1 MWLSV
6 NWLLTE
12 KRQKKRR
19 RHEICR
25 VFIGAKKPSVR
36 RENATTSN
44 KLWCFLKSE
53 MCCLILRTENIAS
66 SWFFFF
72 FLPHLNEREGGTFS
86 LPKRSTLCVKYNE
99 AKTCWGCSLTV
110 LMHFNILWLSDRKK
124 QQGRKKKKK
133 PQRTLSVF
141 SRWHIEGLLLLC
153 AKMGRIA
160 AVEIP
165 FLWEDNLQ
173 LGNRPFYV
181 PPSPVIGCHWSC
193 VRGKRLHG
201 SFPDFPGDF
210 FPHCTLSLW
219 RSNWHATVGFLKI
232 AFVS

>member
-1 MWLSV
+1 MFFKIRNVLPHS
-6 NWLLTE
+6 
-12 KRQKKRR
+12 
-19 RHEICR
+19 
-25 VFIGAKKPSVR
+25 
-36 RENATTSN
+36 ENR
-44 KLWCFLKSE
+44 KHCVI
-53 MCCLILRTENIAS
+53 MI
-66 SWFFFF
+66 F
-72 FLPHLNEREGGTFS
+72 FLPHLKERGDTFS
-86 LPKRSTLCVKYNE
+86 LPKRSTLCVIYNE
-99 AKTCWGCSLTV
+99 AKTCWGYSLTV
-110 LMHFNILWLSDRKK
+110 LMHFNILWWKETAGEGGK
-124 QQGRKKKKK
+124 TPK
-133 PQRTLSVF
+133 TLLVF

-210 FPHCTLSLW
+210 FPPLHSESMAFKLTRHGRLS
-219 RSNWHATVGFLKI
+219 
-232 AFVS
+232 